1 MSLANPLWGAP
12 RIHGELLKL
21 GIDIGQT
28 SVAKYMAWR
37 RRPPSQGW
45 RTFLRNH
52 ADGIAAMDLFVVRT
66 ISFRLLYGLLILR
79 HDRRRILWMGVT
91 AHPTAEWIAQQVV
104 EACAWEWPPTYIL
117 RDRDRTYGEAFAR
130 RICAMGIRDRPTD
143 VVVLGEQHLR
153 HILLVV
159 PELLQRP
166 AHALV
171 VGQRCAG
178 STRSAGSWQNCTDA
192 DPRRATSPIPPDLIY
207 GRDRE
212 SHLLATR
219 PARSAG
225 FFLSRALRPCNRE
238 LTKSVLSLMRSTTA
252 PSMIRAARKI
262 ALQALHN
269 YLAGDL
275 ELTPDDVG
283 EVLTMALAR
292 ALALALAEGR
302 MAEAQKLKEARL
314 EARSPLLGTR
324 FSRPLRAFAGS
335 D

>member
-1 MSLANPLWGAP
+1 
-12 RIHGELLKL
+12 
-21 GIDIGQT
+21 
-28 SVAKYMAWR
+28 
-37 RRPPSQGW
+37 
-45 RTFLRNH
+45 
-52 ADGIAAMDLFVVRT
+52 MDLFVVPT

-207 GRDRE
+207 GRDRGCCVQ
-212 SHLLATR
+212 LV
-219 PARSAG
+219 
-225 FFLSRALRPCNRE
+225 ALGDRWNCH
-238 LTKSVLSLMRSTTA
+238 A
-252 PSMIRAARKI
+252 IDGAAYQ
-262 ALQALHN
+262 LG
-269 YLAGDL
+269 YLRHDG
-275 ELTPDDVG
+275 V
-283 EVLTMALAR
+283 
-292 ALALALAEGR
+292 AEG
-302 MAEAQKLKEARL
+302 
-314 EARSPLLGTR
+314 SGPDHG
-324 FSRPLRAFAGS
+324 
-335 D
+335 